1 MKKRILILLG
11 ILIIGGGA
19 AAGVCWKMGVFSQQE
34 TSGDSVYVTKISDLT
49 GQTSGVSNRYA
60 GVVEPQE
67 TVSVELESGRTVKE
81 VQVKTGDQVKKGQLL
96 FEYDLSSIQESLE
109 EAQLDLDRLKNEA
122 SSLNERIATLE
133 KEKKKASQDNQL
145 SYTIEIETNKMNL
158 KKNEYSQKSKQ
169 AEIDKL
175 QSATGNTEVRSSI
188 DGVIQKIDT
197 SKLTTEDNSSVDDT
211 DSGDFSQSDDSSS
224 GGSNAFITILSTG
237 AYRIKGTVNEL
248 NVNSIVEGEPV
259 IIRSRVDDSQTW
271 KGTMGTVDKDSAS
284 SGNNNNS
291 FYGMTDS
298 SDSQTS
304 TSTYPFYVNLDS
316 SDGLMLGQHVYIEMD
331 EGQESQ
337 KTGIWL
343 SEVYI
348 VDADTDSP
356 YVWAADKKGKLEKRS
371 VILGQHDE
379 ELGEYEI
386 ADGLSKDDCIAYPS
400 DILEEGMSTTTNIED
415 AMDTGNIDMQPLD
428 DSSFSED
435 PLPDTADTEGV
446 SEYEMSDDG
455 TVVDDPEAVPVL
467 KDVNFSMEEGEYV
480 AIMGPSGSG
489 KTTLMNIIGC
499 LDKPT
504 EGKFFLDGQDILNCS
519 ENDMSD
525 IRLNKIGFV
534 FQSFHLLPRQSAL
547 ANVELPLNYA
557 KVPKKER
564 RERAMKA
571 LERVG
576 LADRVDFQPN
586 QLSGGQ
592 MQRVAIARA
601 IVNNPKLLL
610 ADEPTGALDS
620 KSGAQV
626 MELFQKL
633 NDEGVTVLMITHDPD
648 IAAHAKRVVMIRD
661 GELKEKE
668 VK

>member
-19 AAGVCWKMGVFSQQE
+19 AAGVCWKMGVFGQQE

-67 TVSVELESGRTVKE
+67 TVSVELESGRT
-81 VQVKTGDQVKKGQLL
+81 
-96 FEYDLSSIQESLE
+96 
-109 EAQLDLDRLKNEA
+109 
-122 SSLNERIATLE
+122 E
-133 KEKKKASQDNQL
+133 KEKKQAAQDNQL

-211 DSGDFSQSDDSSS
+211 DSGDSSSDDSSS

-271 KGTMGTVDKDSAS
+271 KGTMGTIDKDSAS

-455 TVVDDPEAVPVL
+455 TVVDDPEAVDDSIVDDSSSDESMNMTDGSSDSGEILDDNLMPV
-467 KDVNFSMEEGEYV
+467 EE
-480 AIMGPSGSG
+480 
-489 KTTLMNIIGC
+489 
-499 LDKPT
+499 DT
-504 EGKFFLDGQDILNCS
+504 E
-519 ENDMSD
+519 E
-525 IRLNKIGFV
+525 
-534 FQSFHLLPRQSAL
+534 
-547 ANVELPLNYA
+547 
-557 KVPKKER
+557 
-564 RERAMKA
+564 
-571 LERVG
+571 
-576 LADRVDFQPN
+576 
-586 QLSGGQ
+586 
-592 MQRVAIARA
+592 
-601 IVNNPKLLL
+601 
-610 ADEPTGALDS
+610 
-620 KSGAQV
+620 AQ
-626 MELFQKL
+626 
-633 NDEGVTVLMITHDPD
+633 
-648 IAAHAKRVVMIRD
+648 
-661 GELKEKE
+661 
-668 VK
+668 